1 MRRLFSDGFN
11 SLAHLVL
18 GVLSIWSPLLFVI
31 FFAYEFIK
39 HPRLADA
46 QAGIVEFMIGYAVA
60 LINESSAVFPSLLL

>member
-11 SLAHLVL
+11 SLAHVVL
-18 GVLSIWSPLLFVI
+18 GVLSVWNPLLFAI

-46 QAGIVEFMIGYAVA
+46 QAGILEFMIGYAVA
-60 LINESSAVFPSLLL
+60 LISESSAVFPSLLL